1 MPASV
6 IGEMITFPNDH
17 TNVSGYLAKPQAA
30 GRYPAVIVIQEWWG
44 LVPHIKELADRFAG
58 EGYLALAPDLYHGQ
72 TATEPDGAMQLARSL
87 AWDSA
92 LHDLKASA
100 KYLKS
105 RPDSTGKL
113 GTVGFCM
120 GGGLSYRFAA
130 HSDGPSAAVIFYG
143 SSPSRDRGGGLG
155 LLPRPGPL
163 RRDGHPYHF
172 ERARVGRSDEGR
184 RQVIRIPRLPGRAPR
199 LLQRQLA
206 GLYRRR
212 RAGRLAAHP
221 GLLPPAPR
229 LRPRPVNRPRRAAR
243 SEQP

>member
-143 SSPSRDRGGGLG
+143 SSPSQIEEAASVCCPVLG
-155 LLPRPGPL
+155 LYGETDTRITSNAPALADAMKAAGKSFEYHVYPGAPHGFFNDGSPAYNKAAAEDAWPRT
-163 RRDGHPYHF
+163 
-172 ERARVGRSDEGR
+172 
-184 RQVIRIPRLPGRAPR
+184 
-199 LLQRQLA
+199 LA
-206 GLYRRR
+206 FF
-212 RAGRLAAHP
+212 AQHLA
-221 GLLPPAPR
+221 
-229 LRPRPVNRPRRAAR
+229 
-243 SEQP
+243 